1 MFDATMYD
9 AIVVGNGLIGSAAT
23 RYLSAAGLNVAG
35 IGPGEPANWQ
45 THQGVFAS
53 HYDQGRITRIID
65 PDSVWGLLGKRSL
78 EAYAALEAQSG
89 VNFHYAVGGLRVS
102 ADPTNPNDSLGRA
115 ENVGR
120 ELGAVYVQQTRD
132 DLHTHFPFLSFP
144 AGTVALWETGQAG
157 YINPRSLAQAQLT
170 AAAQQGAQVIRE
182 TVRAYTCDN
191 GVYTVT
197 TDAGQQYSAPKLL
210 LATGAYTN
218 HLLPRPLDLHP
229 RCATITLAAID
240 EAEAAR
246 LQAMPT
252 LIYRLLS
259 HPQLYSIYVLP
270 PVRYPDGKM
279 YIKLGGTFFHHS
291 YLHEPAEFLQWFH
304 GAGDQVQGAALQ
316 EVLCEL
322 IPNLQA
328 TSFQTR
334 PCVVTYT
341 AHDHPYVEQ
350 IEEGLFL
357 AVGGCGAA
365 AKSSNEI
372 GRMAALLVEHGA
384 WRYDVDASVFA
395 AQFRQ

>member
-1 MFDATMYD
+1 MYD

-23 RYLSAAGLNVAG
+23 RYLSTAGLKVAA

-45 THQGVFAS
+45 AHPGVFAS

-65 PDSVWGLLGKRSL
+65 PDYVWGLLGQRAL
-78 EAYAALEAQSG
+78 AAYAALEAQSG
-89 VNFHYAVGGLRVS
+89 VRFHHAVGGLRVS

-115 ENVGR
+115 AEVGR
-120 ELGAVYVQQTRD
+120 KLDAVYVHQSRA
-132 DLHTHFPFLSFP
+132 DLRAQFPFLDFP

-157 YINPRSLAQAQLT
+157 YVNPRALAQAQLT
-170 AAAQQGAQVIRE
+170 AAAQQGAAVMRE
-182 TVRAYTCDN
+182 TVRQYGRAD
-191 GVYTVT
+191 GAYTVT

-229 RCATITLAAID
+229 RCATITLAEIGED
-240 EAEAAR
+240 EATR

-270 PVRYPDGKM
+270 PIRYPDGKM
-279 YIKLGGTFFHHS
+279 YIKLGGTFFKHDFM
-291 YLHEPAEFLQWFH
+291 HEPAAFLEWFH
-304 GAGDQVQGAALQ
+304 GAGDQVQGDALRA
-316 EVLCEL
+316 VLCEL

-328 TSFQTR
+328 ASFQTR

-341 AHDHPYVEQ
+341 AHDHPYVDQ

-395 AQFRQ
+395 ARFKE